1 MGDRN
6 MKERII
12 SMSQKKKIIFSVI
25 AVLALVLIAVY
36 IWKTHFASG
45 YRTIKIYEVNGTA
58 SLERENA
65 EKMQAYEN
73 LVLKDQDLLDVAA
86 ESNVRLQMDDDKYA
100 LVEQNSVISIEAQ
113 GDSENS
119 KTDIILEK
127 GTVVT
132 EIRNKLGASET
143 YKVTTPNAVMA
154 VRGTVFRVEQTTN
167 ENAEEVAKL
176 TVFDGVVSIQTRNSD
191 GSLSE
196 ETLIESGQAADVIGQ
211 GDEAQLIC
219 YEAIDY
225 SNLTSE
231 TLEFLRDMID
241 EQQEELVISRDDLSD
256 LLQNGQSD
264 DTADAAS
271 NDTSVYGDDAADTS
285 DTNAT
290 EDSSLANE
298 NQEDSDTE
306 KDADDN
312 KEESNSKNKTKSEE
326 DKDASNNKNK
336 NKTKKKEKS
345 KTLDKEKEDD
355 KKKSNTKTKSDS
367 KKSSSDK
374 KKSNTKTQKDKT
386 KATTASKNTTQ
397 AAATESNNNQA
408 TTQQGNATA
417 TTQKQSEQ
425 VYTVTFTYNGNVF
438 ATQQV
443 KEGDKVK
450 KPILK
455 PASTGEWKFDFD
467 TVITSDVTISF
478 E

>member
-25 AVLALVLIAVY
+25 AVLALVLVAVY

-176 TVFDGVVSIQTRNSD
+176 TVFDGIVSIQTRNSD

-241 EQQEELVISRDDLSD
+241 EQQEDLVISRDDLSD
-256 LLQNGQSD
+256 LLQDRQSD

-271 NDTSVYGDDAADTS
+271 NATSEYSEDATEPS
-285 DTNAT
+285 DTNAE
-290 EDSSLANE
+290 EDSSLENE
-298 NQEDSDTE
+298 SREEDSDT
-306 KDADDN
+306 DDD
-312 KEESNSKNKTKSEE
+312 EEDSDSKNKAKSEE

-336 NKTKKKEKS
+336 TKKNDKS
-345 KTLDKEKEDD
+345 KSLDKENEDD
-355 KKKSNTKTKSDS
+355 KKKSTTKTKSDS

-374 KKSNTKTQKDKT
+374 TKNNTKTQKDKT
-386 KATTASKNTTQ
+386 KATTAANASKNTTQ
-397 AAATESNNNQA
+397 AAATESNSNQA
-408 TTQQGNATA
+408 TTQQGNAAA
-417 TTQKQSEQ
+417 TTQAQSEPI
-425 VYTVTFTYNGNVF
+425 YTVTFTYNGNVF
-438 ATQQV
+438 ATQKV
-443 KEGDKVK
+443 KEGCKVK